1 MADAE
6 PEAQDTAR
14 TGGGIAPIPRPSGK
28 VRWIVC
34 GFLFLAVVLSYIDRL
49 VIAVL
54 KPELAAQYD
63 WTEMG
68 YADLAFYFQLAYGL
82 SYVVAGRLID
92 KVGARIGYAAAVTIW
107 TIGHLL
113 HTAFTSTSGMIL
125 ARLPLAM
132 GEAATFPAALAA
144 TNEWFPKRE
153 RALAIGIFNAG
164 SNVGAI
170 VTPLLV
176 PLIAAT
182 FGWRMAFYA
191 TGALSVLWVIGWL
204 AFYRAP
210 EKHKRV
216 GKDELAWI
224 QSEPAEHYEP
234 ASFRDLLRLRQTW
247 AYMAGR
253 FLIDPVWWVFL
264 FWLPDFFNKRFG
276 LDMLEFGPP
285 LVAIY
290 LMADVGSVMGGL
302 VSSKMLG
309 RGYSLNRSR
318 KTAYFLAALCTLP
331 IAVAAYAPS
340 MWIAVALI
348 GLACAGHQGFSANL
362 FALPGDLFP
371 RRMAGSVIGL
381 GGLSGAVG
389 GMLLSKYAGIILEV
403 VGSYTPIFLV
413 AACAYLIALGVVH
426 LIVPRY
432 QSVTPAQAE
441 SIQ

>member
-1 MADAE
+1 MADADL
-6 PEAQDTAR
+6 A
-14 TGGGIAPIPRPSGK
+14 APDAGASSAIGPVPRPSGK

-34 GFLFLAVVLSYIDRL
+34 GLLFFAVVLSYIDRL
-49 VIAVL
+49 VIPVL
-54 KPELAAQYD
+54 KPELSDRYG
-63 WTEMG
+63 WTEIG
-68 YADLAFYFQLAYGL
+68 YADLALYFQLAYGI
-82 SYVVAGRLID
+82 SYVIAGRLID

-107 TIGHLL
+107 TIGHVL
-113 HTAFTSTSGMIL
+113 HTVFTSTTGMIW
-125 ARLPLAM
+125 ARLPLAI

-170 VTPLLV
+170 VTPLVV
-176 PLIAAT
+176 PLIAAS

-191 TGALSVLWVIGWL
+191 TGALTVIWL
-204 AFYRAP
+204 VAWLGFYRAP
-210 EKHKRV
+210 EKHARV
-216 GKDELAWI
+216 SKNELAWI
-224 QSEPAEHYEP
+224 RSEPVEHHAP

-264 FWLPDFFNKRFG
+264 FWLPDFFNKQFG
-276 LDMLEFGPP
+276 LNMLEFGPP

-290 LMADVGSVMGGL
+290 LMADVGSVLGGL
-302 VSSKMLG
+302 ASSRLLARG
-309 RGYSLNRSR
+309 RSLNRSR
-318 KTAYFLAALCTLP
+318 KTAYFFTALCTLP
-331 IAVAAYAPS
+331 IAFAAQAQQLWVA
-340 MWIAVALI
+340 VGLI
-348 GLACAGHQGFSANL
+348 GLACGGHQGFSANL

-381 GGLSGAVG
+381 GGLAGAVG

-403 VGSYTPIFLV
+403 VGSYQPIFLV
-413 AACAYLIALGVVH
+413 AACAYLIALGVIH

-432 QSVTPAQAE
+432 DPVTPAQAE
-441 SIQ
+441 TVA